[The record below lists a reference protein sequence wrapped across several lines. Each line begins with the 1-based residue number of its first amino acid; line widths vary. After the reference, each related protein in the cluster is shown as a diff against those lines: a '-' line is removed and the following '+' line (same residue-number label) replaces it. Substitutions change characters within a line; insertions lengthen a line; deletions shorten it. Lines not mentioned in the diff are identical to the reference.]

1 MTLIQRARYVTQWSI
16 VQLDRLS
23 PAIDLL
29 IRLWVANV
37 FWKSGLTKIATWEST
52 LYLFEYEYAVPLLS
66 TQAAAIIGTGIE
78 LAMPVL
84 LVVGLGGRFS
94 AAVLFVFNIVAVLS
108 YPTLNALGAK
118 DHQYWGL
125 LLLVTILHGP
135 GRISVDYYLRKWFW
149 RNHER

>member
-1 MTLIQRARYVTQWSI
+1 MDVTFTSRTLYATQWSI
-16 VQLDRLS
+16 TQLERFS
-23 PAIDLL
+23 PVIDLI

-66 TQAAAIIGTGIE
+66 TETAAILGTGIE
-78 LAMPVL
+78 LAMPIL
-84 LVVGLGGRFS
+84 LFVGLGTRLS
-94 AAVLFVFNIVAVLS
+94 AAVLFVFNIIAVLS
-108 YPTLNALGAK
+108 YPTLNAFGAK

-135 GRISVDYYLRKWFW
+135 GKISVDHFLRKRFW
-149 RNHER
+149 RE

>member
-1 MTLIQRARYVTQWSI
+1 MLVIPRIQLLVEQVTTH
-16 VQLDRLS
+16 LDRLA

-37 FWKSGLTKIATWEST
+37 FWKSGLTKIATWDST

-66 TQAAAIIGTGIE
+66 AQAAAVIGTGIE

-84 LVVGLGGRFS
+84 LVIGLATRLS
-94 AAVLFVFNIVAVLS
+94 ATALFVFNIAAVLS
-108 YPTLNALGAK
+108 FPALTIWDAT
-118 DHQYWGL
+118 DHQLWGL

-135 GRISVDYYLRKWFW
+135 GGFSIDHYLKR
-149 RNHER
+149 RYSSG

>member
-1 MTLIQRARYVTQWSI
+1 MTLVQRARHITQWTI

-37 FWKSGLTKIATWEST
+37 FWKSGLTKIATWDST

-66 TQAAAIIGTGIE
+66 VQMAAVIGTGIE

-84 LVVGLGGRFS
+84 LVAGLGGRFS
-94 AAVLFVFNIVAVLS
+94 ASVLFVFNIIAVLS

-135 GRISVDYYLRKWFW
+135 GRISVDYYLRKRFW
-149 RNHER
+149 RSHED